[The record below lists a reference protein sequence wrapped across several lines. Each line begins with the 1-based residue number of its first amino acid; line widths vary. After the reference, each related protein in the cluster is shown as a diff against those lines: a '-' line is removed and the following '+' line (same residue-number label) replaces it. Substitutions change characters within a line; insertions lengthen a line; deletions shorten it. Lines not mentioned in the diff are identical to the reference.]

1 MTPAYPPAGFLP
13 PFLPPWGYP
22 VPPLGGVR
30 PGLYPEVPTLNM
42 PAGVGQDGQ
51 RGELSCQ
58 PVTGGVSAGPQLPG
72 VDQADQCTDKV
83 DRGGLLRMLDA
94 NVREVR
100 VDVYPEPEKGGVEL
114 VVPPRA
120 SNVNMREV
128 RAAVN
133 PEPKKGGVELVI
145 PPRASNV
152 NMREVRADVNP
163 EQEKG
168 GVELVIPPRASNV
181 NMREVRADVNPEP
194 EKGGVEVEVV
204 YEDVEE
210 IPKTGSSVEQV
221 CGDQSDHVKQDAELD
236 KYDDCTPKRSY
247 RKTPFPLPSSSASG
261 RSSPVFEVRI

>member
-1 MTPAYPPAGFLP
+1 
-13 PFLPPWGYP
+13 
-22 VPPLGGVR
+22 
-30 PGLYPEVPTLNM
+30 M

-83 DRGGLLRMLDA
+83 DRGGPLRMLDA
-94 NVREVR
+94 SV
-100 VDVYPEPEKGGVEL
+100 
-114 VVPPRA
+114 
-120 SNVNMREV
+120 
-128 RAAVN
+128 
-133 PEPKKGGVELVI
+133 
-145 PPRASNV
+145 
-152 NMREVRADVNP
+152 REVRADVYP
-163 EQEKG
+163 EPEKG

-194 EKGGVEVEVV
+194 EKGGVEVEIV

-261 RSSPVFEVRI
+261 RSSPAFEVRI

>member
-163 EQEKG
+163 E
-168 GVELVIPPRASNV
+168 
-181 NMREVRADVNPEP
+181 P